1 MVKKAHT
8 EFFNKHLFSFL
19 IAASLAIHGII
30 FLLSPQASQILSL
43 GALRERFVREP
54 SEYAVTLEF
63 EDTDIST
70 ESAKNIDT
78 EEKEA
83 EPEKKEDKEK
93 KNKVFVDT
101 SDNAEEEEP
110 DADTDKIGEKG
121 SFAKDNFPDNGN
133 PINNEP
139 HAEGHSKAPLL
150 GKGLTNKPV
159 DSQQPQGQVEVPV
172 SAAGIEKDSL
182 LTHADLPQGIEK
194 QTENKTQQ
202 VQQPHLISEAGSKIN
217 DIKLVNF
224 DDQTHKDILE
234 TPKKE
239 MLSSGRGTEQE
250 DATEPLPQTEGVL
263 FTDKQD
269 TVNKSSENEKES
281 LITPQEQKVAENNNI
296 EPEKPDEK
304 KDAETHEQE
313 LPENQVASPDVESLR
328 RLDRG
333 LGEQENLGGDNKSKV
348 SFNINTK
355 KDGASNDP
363 VIYEDTLSN
372 AAISGAPS
380 FNVKQHEYAT
390 YFKHIRDRISLYW
403 FLGYGTRAE
412 IKLETKDDKPIIIEF
427 KVLPDG
433 SIGDVAIVDDA
444 GNFNLASRLISSV
457 KNAAPLN
464 PFPDNIKEPSIDV
477 RFNFY
482 FF

>member
-1 MVKKAHT
+1 MVKKAYT
-8 EFFNKHLFSFL
+8 DFFNKHLFSFL

-63 EDTDIST
+63 EDTDVST

-78 EEKEA
+78 EEKET

-93 KNKVFVDT
+93 KHKVFVDT
-101 SDNAEEEEP
+101 SDNAEEEKP

-269 TVNKSSENEKES
+269 TVNK
-281 LITPQEQKVAENNNI
+281 
-296 EPEKPDEK
+296 
-304 KDAETHEQE
+304 
-313 LPENQVASPDVESLR
+313 
-328 RLDRG
+328 
-333 LGEQENLGGDNKSKV
+333 
-348 SFNINTK
+348 
-355 KDGASNDP
+355 
-363 VIYEDTLSN
+363 
-372 AAISGAPS
+372 
-380 FNVKQHEYAT
+380 
-390 YFKHIRDRISLYW
+390 
-403 FLGYGTRAE
+403 
-412 IKLETKDDKPIIIEF
+412 
-427 KVLPDG
+427 
-433 SIGDVAIVDDA
+433 
-444 GNFNLASRLISSV
+444 
-457 KNAAPLN
+457 
-464 PFPDNIKEPSIDV
+464 
-477 RFNFY
+477 
-482 FF
+482 